1 MESPFIGFVSTVNH
15 HCGKKALYEVAF
27 ELAPTRLFL
36 GERKKGRGGDSSA
49 GPGRVLAAI
58 EGKSSRIQCIL
69 RLEAKATA
77 SEFW

>member
-36 GERKKGRGGDSSA
+36 GERKKGRGGDSSI
-49 GPGRVLAAI
+49 GIAI
-58 EGKSSRIQCIL
+58 AIAIAIALIVQFDFEIECEFSR
-69 RLEAKATA
+69 
-77 SEFW
+77 S